1 MIQQNLL
8 DVYPRYMRLTIFVDH
23 NYPELYNRYYEAV
36 HNHNRK
42 VFDNIYHVDA
52 GFDLF
57 APIVQD
63 MNMGVSKIDFGIKC
77 SAQIVERGHPEYN
90 TGFYLHPRSSIVK
103 TPLRLANSTG
113 IIDAG
118 YRGNIIGA
126 FDMIRPQFLVNQY
139 DRFVQ
144 ICAPGLMPILV
155 EMVDNECSLGGET
168 QRSGGGFGSTG
179 I

>member
-1 MIQQNLL
+1 MIQQHLL
-8 DVYPRYMRLTIFVDH
+8 DVYPRYMRLTIYVDP

-42 VFDNIYHVDA
+42 VFENIYHVDA
-52 GFDLF
+52 GFDLL
-57 APIVQD
+57 APIDQEIPYG
-63 MNMGVSKIDFGIKC
+63 MSKINFGIKC
-77 SAQIVERGHPEYN
+77 SAQIVERGYPAYN
-90 TGFYLHPRSSIVK
+90 TGYYLHPRSSIIK
-103 TPLRLANSTG
+103 IPLRLANSTG

-126 FDMIRPQFLVNQY
+126 FDALHTQYRVNQY
-139 DRFVQ
+139 DRIVQ
-144 ICAPGLMPILV
+144 ICAPGLMPIVV
-155 EMVDNECSLGGET
+155 EMVDNEYSLGVET